1 MDSVEQWVRLQA
13 ARTGGVPQAA
23 RTGGVPRRLVYGLV
37 GGLGTDLAPGTP
49 PVLWYG
55 YTTAKTDPP
64 Y

>member
-1 MDSVEQWVRLQA
+1 MLMDSVEQWVRL
-13 ARTGGVPQAA
+13 QAA